1 MGQRHTL
8 SFNGILPE
16 IPHFCYR
23 IMIINLE
30 NKNALVCGASDG
42 IGRSI
47 ALGLAAAGANVTLF
61 ARNAEKL
68 GAVLRE
74 LDQSMGQ
81 KHAFLLA
88 DFSQPE
94 EVKKVV
100 TEAAKENTYHI
111 LVNNTGGP
119 PAGPITKATD
129 SAFLAALS
137 AHLIN
142 NHNITTALL
151 PGMEGSGYG
160 RVINI
165 ISTSVKIPL
174 KGLGV
179 SNTTRG
185 AVGAWAKTL
194 ANEVAPLGITV
205 NNVLPG
211 ATKTGRL
218 SSIIE
223 GKADKTGHAVSEVE
237 EEMLSEIPMKRFG
250 SPDEI
255 AHAAVFLASS
265 QAAYITGTN
274 VVVDGGRT
282 ACL

>member
-1 MGQRHTL
+1 
-8 SFNGILPE
+8 
-16 IPHFCYR
+16 
-23 IMIINLE
+23 MIIDLL
-30 NKNALVCGASDG
+30 NKNALVCGSSDG

-68 GAVLRE
+68 GHVLNE
-74 LDQSMGQ
+74 LDRSKGQ
-81 KHAFLLA
+81 DHAMLVA
-88 DFSQPE
+88 DFSNPNAVLKAVE
-94 EVKKVV
+94 TAVLTNV
-100 TEAAKENTYHI
+100 YHI

-119 PAGPITKATD
+119 PGGPITNATAD
-129 SAFLAALS
+129 AFFDALN

-142 NHNITTALL
+142 NHQIAQTLI
-151 PGMEGSGYG
+151 PGMKKSSYG
-160 RVINI
+160 RIINV

-185 AVGAWAKTL
+185 AVASWAKTL
-194 ANEVAPLGITV
+194 ATEIAPEGITV

-218 SSIIE
+218 TSIIDTKA
-223 GKADKTGHAVSEVE
+223 GKSGQAVDAVE
-237 EEMLSEIPMKRFG
+237 EEMLREIPMKRFG
-250 SPDEI
+250 SPDEV
-255 AHAAVFLASS
+255 ANAAVFLASS

-274 VVVDGGRT
+274 IVVDGGRT
-282 ACL
+282 GCL

>member
-1 MGQRHTL
+1 
-8 SFNGILPE
+8 
-16 IPHFCYR
+16 
-23 IMIINLE
+23 MIINLE
-30 NKNALVCGASDG
+30 NKNALVCGSSDG

-68 GAVLRE
+68 GKVMGE
-74 LDQSMGQ
+74 LDTSKGQ
-81 KHAFLLA
+81 KHAMLVA
-88 DFSQPE
+88 DFSNTDA
-94 EVKKVV
+94 VKTAV
-100 TEAAKENTYHI
+100 ESACLANIYHI

-119 PAGPITKATD
+119 PGGPITNATTE
-129 SAFLAALS
+129 AFYAALN

-142 NHNITTALL
+142 NHHIAQAVL
-151 PGMEGSGYG
+151 PGMGKSGYG
-160 RVINI
+160 RIINV

-185 AVGAWAKTL
+185 AVASWSKTL
-194 ANEVAPLGITV
+194 SLEVAAQGITV

-211 ATKTGRL
+211 ATSTGRL

-223 GKADKTGHAVSEVE
+223 NKASKGGHAIDAVE
-237 EEMLSEIPMKRFG
+237 QEMLSEIPMGRFG
-250 SPDEI
+250 SPDEV
-255 AHAAVFLASS
+255 ANAAVFLASQ

-274 VVVDGGRT
+274 IVVDGGRT
-282 ACL
+282 GCL

>member
-1 MGQRHTL
+1 
-8 SFNGILPE
+8 
-16 IPHFCYR
+16 
-23 IMIINLE
+23 MIINLE
-30 NKNALVCGASDG
+30 NKNALVCGSSDG

-68 GAVLRE
+68 GKVLSE
-74 LDQSMGQ
+74 LDTSKGQ
-81 KHAFLLA
+81 KHAVLVA
-88 DFSQPE
+88 DFSNTDA
-94 EVKKVV
+94 VKTAVDSACV
-100 TEAAKENTYHI
+100 TNVYHI

-119 PAGPITKATD
+119 PGGPIVNATAD
-129 SAFLAALS
+129 AFYAALN

-142 NHNITTALL
+142 NHQIAQAVL
-151 PGMEGSGYG
+151 PGMGKSGYG
-160 RVINI
+160 RIINV

-185 AVGAWAKTL
+185 AVGAWSKTL
-194 ANEVAPLGITV
+194 SLEVAALGITV

-211 ATKTGRL
+211 ATSTGRL

-223 GKADKTGHAVSEVE
+223 NKASKGGHAIDAVE
-237 EEMLSEIPMKRFG
+237 AEMLSEIPMGRFG
-250 SPDEI
+250 SPNEV
-255 AHAAVFLASS
+255 ANAAVFLASP

-274 VVVDGGRT
+274 IVIDGGRT
-282 ACL
+282 GCL

>member
-1 MGQRHTL
+1 
-8 SFNGILPE
+8 
-16 IPHFCYR
+16 
-23 IMIINLE
+23 MIIHLK
-30 NKNALVCGASDG
+30 NKNALVCGSSDG

-68 GAVLRE
+68 GIVLNE
-74 LDQSMGQ
+74 LDRSMGQ
-81 KHAFLLA
+81 DHSMLVA
-88 DFSQPE
+88 DFSDPE
-94 EVKKVV
+94 SVRTAVESAGLTHV
-100 TEAAKENTYHI
+100 YHI
-111 LVNNTGGP
+111 LINNTGGP
-119 PAGPITKATD
+119 PGGQIVDADPE
-129 SAFLAALS
+129 AFYAALN

-142 NHNITTALL
+142 NHQIARALI
-151 PGMEGSGYG
+151 PGMKKTGYG
-160 RVINI
+160 RIINI

-185 AVGAWAKTL
+185 AVASWAKTL
-194 ANEVAPLGITV
+194 ATEIAEFGITV

-223 GKADKTGHAVSEVE
+223 SKAKKGNHAVDAVE

-274 VVVDGGRT
+274 IVVDGGRT
-282 ACL
+282 GSL

>member
-1 MGQRHTL
+1 
-8 SFNGILPE
+8 
-16 IPHFCYR
+16 
-23 IMIINLE
+23 MIIQLK
-30 NKNALVCGASDG
+30 NKNALVCGSSDG

-47 ALGLAAAGANVTLF
+47 ALGLAEAGANVTLF

-68 GAVLRE
+68 GRVLDE
-74 LDQSMGQ
+74 LDRSKGQEHSM
-81 KHAFLLA
+81 LVA
-88 DFSQPE
+88 DFSDPAA
-94 EVKKVV
+94 VKTAVESACLTHV
-100 TEAAKENTYHI
+100 YHI

-119 PAGPITKATD
+119 PAGQIVDADPE
-129 SAFLAALS
+129 AFYAALNG
-137 AHLIN
+137 HLIN
-142 NHNITTALL
+142 NHQIARTLI
-151 PGMEGSGYG
+151 PGMKTSGYG
-160 RVINI
+160 RIINI

-185 AVGAWAKTL
+185 AVASWSKTL
-194 ANEVAPLGITV
+194 ASEIAESGITV

-223 GKADKTGHAVSEVE
+223 NKAKKGNHAVDTVE

-255 AHAAVFLASS
+255 AYAAIFLASA

-274 VVVDGGRT
+274 IVVDGGRT
-282 ACL
+282 GSL